1 MEELKIASLY
11 ENARDDQKEKFSK
24 NIESSVHVKTES
36 EKTQIDIEWI
46 DKIEFTIPYI
56 ENIFRNPNRF
66 IVNEEEIVK
75 IELARKITVDSIK
88 HLSKHTNLI
97 QSIDKDTG
105 DVTPSKIL
113 NINKEESYDTYENR
127 LIYTLVQNIKI
138 FIAQKKKKLEEVL
151 DVSERNEK
159 LIEYEGKSKYND
171 DNIQMNF
178 RIMSKA
184 DSEKKA
190 KQGEEILDRIAFL
203 ERRVMDVTSL
213 EVYKI
218 IDKKHIALVRPP
230 IKKTNVVLKNVNFQ
244 YAVSLWN
251 YIQQN
256 MDDSVA
262 QLSNKEDYFDNGE
275 IKQLGDETFLLN
287 YLLLNYLEEDEEE
300 NEQAQEKEKNNLI
313 NQMLDKI
320 VDLESSL
327 TEEQLM
333 KLVGDKLTKIRYMKM
348 ATIEELQKIYMEH
361 IDKYL
366 EKLS

>member
-1 MEELKIASLY
+1 MEELKIADLY
-11 ENARDDQKEKFSK
+11 NNASKEKQRDFLD
-24 NIESSVHVKTES
+24 NIEASVHVKTEYN
-36 EKTQIDIEWI
+36 KTQLDTDWI

-66 IVNEEEIVK
+66 IINEEEIVK

-97 QSIDKDTG
+97 QDINKDTG
-105 DVTPSKIL
+105 DVRPSKIL

-138 FIAQKKKKLEEVL
+138 FINQKKRKLDEVL
-151 DVSERNEK
+151 NISEKNEK
-159 LIEYEGKSKYND
+159 LLEYTGNSKYKD
-171 DNIQMNF
+171 EKIQMNF
-178 RIMSKA
+178 QIMSKL
-184 DSEKKA
+184 DNEKNLR
-190 KQGEEILDRIAFL
+190 ENDMIL
-203 ERRVMDVTSL
+203 ERIKKLEQRVNDVTSL

-218 IDKKHIALVRPP
+218 IDKKHISLVRPP

-244 YAVSLWN
+244 YAVILWN

-256 MDDSVA
+256 MDDEIKNISDK
-262 QLSNKEDYFDNGE
+262 QDYMDNKEIKELSN
-275 IKQLGDETFLLN
+275 ETFLLN
-287 YLLLNYLEEDEEE
+287 YLLLDSINKDEDETEQ
-300 NEQAQEKEKNNLI
+300 NETEKNSLI

-327 TEEQLM
+327 TDEQLK
-333 KLVGDKLTKIRYMKM
+333 KLIGDKLTKIKIKKM
-348 ATIEELQKIYMEH
+348 ATIEELQKIYINH

-366 EKLS
+366 EKLK